1 MDYKDYYK
9 TLGVDKKASQAEI
22 KKAYRALAKK
32 YHPDKNK
39 GDKAAEE
46 KFKDVSEAYEVIGD
60 EEKRKQYDQLGSNW
74 RQYQN
79 TGGGFGGRGGQ
90 QEYYG
95 GQPGGGGFRGF
106 EGDPDMFGGGFSDFF
121 QQFFGGGGGFGQQQG
136 RGNRGQ
142 AAKGQD
148 YEAEMEITLQ
158 EAYHGTSR
166 LLNLHNQQLRIT
178 TKPGVADGQVLK
190 IKGKGAP
197 AAGGRTAGD
206 LFIKIFVKPD
216 PKFERKGSDLYTN
229 LPVDLYTAILG
240 GDAHAQTLTGQLK
253 LKIPAG
259 TQNDKTLRLRGKGMP
274 VYGKPDQHGDLYVK
288 IIVELPTHISDEE
301 RNLLEKLRDLQN
313 AKATAR

>member
-9 TLGVDKKASQAEI
+9 ILGVTKTATQADI

-39 GDKAAEE
+39 NDKAAEE
-46 KFKDVSEAYEVIGD
+46 KFKDISEAYEVLGD

-79 TGGGFGGRGGQ
+79 AGGQGGRQQHYGGQGGFGG
-90 QEYYG
+90 
-95 GQPGGGGFRGF
+95 F
-106 EGDPDMFGGGFSDFF
+106 DSDMFGGGGFSDFF
-121 QQFFGGGGGFGQQQG
+121 QQFFGGGGGFGQQGG
-136 RGNRGQ
+136 RRGQ
-142 AAKGQD
+142 AHHGYAPKGQD

-178 TKPGVADGQVLK
+178 TKPGVADGQVLR
-190 IKGKGAP
+190 IPGKGALAP
-197 AAGGRTAGD
+197 GGGSPGD
-206 LFIKIFVKPD
+206 LYIKVFVKPD
-216 PKFERKGSDLYTN
+216 QHFERQGNDIYTT
-229 LPVDLYTAILG
+229 LPLDMYTAILG
-240 GDAHAQTLTGQLK
+240 GDAHVNTLTGQLK

-259 TQNDKTLRLRGKGMP
+259 TQNGKTLRMRGKGMP

-288 IIVELPTHISDEE
+288 INVELPTHLSNEE
-301 RNLLEKLRDLQN
+301 RDLLQKLRSLQE
-313 AKATAR
+313 AKATAHK

>member
-1 MDYKDYYK
+1 MDYKDYYNI
-9 TLGVDKKASQAEI
+9 LGVSKTASQAEI

-39 GDKAAEE
+39 GDKAAED
-46 KFKDVSEAYEVIGD
+46 KFKDISEAYEVVGD

-79 TGGGFGGRGGQ
+79 AGGGFGGQQGQ
-90 QEYYG
+90 YYG

-121 QQFFGGGGGFGQQQG
+121 QQFFGGGGGGFGQQG
-136 RGNRGQ
+136 RGGRGQ

-178 TKPGVADGQVLK
+178 TKPGVADGQILK

-197 AAGGRTAGD
+197 AAGGRMAGD
-206 LFIKIFVKPD
+206 LFIKVFVRPD
-216 PKFERKGSDLYTN
+216 TKFERKGSDLYST
-229 LPVDLYTAILG
+229 LPIDMYTAILG
-240 GDAHAQTLTGQLK
+240 GDAHVQTLTGQLK

-288 IIVELPTHISDEE
+288 IIVELPTHLSDEE
-301 RNLLEKLRDLQN
+301 RNLLEKLRDLQL